1 MTEIDGPSWD
11 VIARDIRARIAS
23 GGYLPGQPIPS
34 TQKLMVEY
42 GVSKGPVR
50 QAVEA
55 LKTAGL
61 LAGRPGKA
69 VYVTSLSAEGPDG
82 LEATVRKLQ
91 DDVADLK
98 ADVAELQ
105 SRSNT
110 NRAARKQVRA
120 NEQSG

>member
-1 MTEIDGPSWD
+1 VTEIDGPSWD
-11 VIARDIRARIAS
+11 VIAKDIRMGIAS
-23 GGYLPGQPIPS
+23 GEYPKGKRIPS
-34 TQKLMVEY
+34 TQKLMERY

-55 LKTAGL
+55 LRAAGL
-61 LAGRPGKA
+61 LAGRPGVG
-69 VYVTSLSAEGPDG
+69 VYVTGIPAEEPDG
-82 LEATVRKLQ
+82 LDATVRKLQ

-105 SRSNT
+105 SRSNI